1 MAADWQEYQEEVA
14 NFFRSLGL
22 EAQTD
27 VTTQGVR
34 TTHDIDVLVK
44 SQQVGFVVTWVIECK
59 HWKRP
64 VTKLHVLA
72 LREIVTDLGADRGIL
87 LSEAGFQSGAFEA
100 AGLTNVHLS
109 SLANL
114 RETASAE
121 IMAMRLREL
130 YDHIENCRQ
139 RYWNI
144 PKETRITHGL
154 RPDTGA
160 GGYSGDHVINLASE
174 LLAKAF
180 RGFYPVELDTL
191 VGFAMLGT
199 EHQFLSANEIV
210 TFVELRINELEAKL
224 AECESVEQS
233 QNEAGEAQ

>member
-14 NFFRSLGL
+14 TFFRSLGL

-44 SQQVGFVVTWVIECK
+44 SQQVGFVITWIIECK
-59 HWKRP
+59 HWRRP

-72 LREIVTDLGADRGIL
+72 LREIVTDLGADRGIM
-87 LSEAGFQSGAFEA
+87 LSEAGFQSGALEA

-130 YDHIENCRQ
+130 YDRIENCRQ

-144 PKETRITHGL
+144 PKGTRITHGL

-174 LLAKAF
+174 LLSKAF
-180 RGFYPVELDTL
+180 RGVYPVELDTL
-191 VGFAMLGT
+191 AGFAMLGD
-199 EHQFLSANEIV
+199 EHQFLSANEIF
-210 TFVELRINELEAKL
+210 TFVEPRIDELEAKL
-224 AECESVEQS
+224 SECESVES
-233 QNEAGEAQ
+233 TSE